1 MIHIQCP
8 DKYPTPHC
16 QEVRLFLGGAIAMG
30 KAPLWQNDFVQMM
43 SGVEGCVF
51 NPRRKDYDFNDPT
64 LPRKQIQ
71 WEHDHWMI
79 ATHRL
84 FWFAKESIC
93 PITLLE
99 LGRWMQIDQGSDE
112 TIGTQLD
119 HLFVGMDPEYE
130 KRVDVE
136 IQLELEHRQDVTIVY
151 TLADLAN
158 QVIKA
163 CGKSHEPAS

>member
-8 DKYPTPHC
+8 DKLDGQAVADPSRRDPAAGYDYK
-16 QEVRLFLGGAIAMG
+16 EVALFLGGAIAMG
-30 KAPLWQNDFVQMM
+30 KAPLWQNDLVQML
-43 SGVEGCVF
+43 SGVDGYAL

-99 LGRWMQIDQGSDE
+99 LGRWMQMHSDNVVANRS
-112 TIGTQLD
+112 IGTPRG
-119 HLFVGMDPEYE
+119 HLFVGMDPEYD

-136 IQLELEHRQDVTIVY
+136 VQLELEYRHDVTV
-151 TLADLAN
+151 
-158 QVIKA
+158 V
-163 CGKSHEPAS
+163 

>member
-8 DKYPTPHC
+8 DKLSGYDYK
-16 QEVRLFLGGAIAMG
+16 EVSLFLGGAIAMG
-30 KAPLWQNDFVQMM
+30 KAPLWQDDLVQML
-43 SGVEGCVF
+43 SGVDGYAL

-71 WEHDHWMI
+71 WERQHWVL

-84 FWFAKESIC
+84 FWFSKKFIC

-99 LGRWMQIDQGSDE
+99 LGRWMTLNE
-112 TIGTQLD
+112 TARG

-136 IQLELEHRQDVTIVY
+136 VQLELEHRQDVIIAY
-151 TLADLAN
+151 TLADLVN

-163 CGKSHEPAS
+163 CGKSQGGGSSVR